1 MVWSNSNSWWWLLVA
16 ALVGVIVILLAR
28 KKMKRGTDI
37 VWPAFPENLS
47 WTDAAAAEASLG
59 EIYKYSIGFSNGS
72 VAWYQDRRRPKRV
85 AGFLLRVSALIATV
99 LAGLVPLSKDL
110 GMPEIYPQV
119 STVLLAMAGVLV
131 SIDGLGGFTSGWVR
145 YMLAQLKIERARD
158 TFLMEWNNMR
168 MVSSERQALLDRAK
182 IFLLAVGKIVD
193 DETQEWAIE
202 FQSALKDLER
212 ARKAEA
218 ETPRTGAL
226 EITVKNPQLVAGWT
240 LEIDGNQRGSTTGKT
255 LAVNDVAIGQRK
267 VRTSGKDVQGNKTL
281 SDEKIV
287 KIEAGVI
294 VARELELS

>member
-1 MVWSNSNSWWWLLVA
+1 MDWSINDYWWWVLVA
-16 ALVGVIVILLAR
+16 ALVGVIVIMMMR
-28 KKMKRGTDI
+28 RKMKRGTDI
-37 VWPAFPENLS
+37 VWPAFPENLKWGS
-47 WTDAAAAEASLG
+47 AAETEAALG
-59 EIYKYSIGFSNGS
+59 DIYKYAVGFSNGS

-85 AGFLLRVSALIATV
+85 AGFLLRVSALVATV

-158 TFLMEWNNMR
+158 TFLMEWNSMR
-168 MVSSERQALLDRAK
+168 MVASEHQAQLDRAK
-182 IFLLAVGKIVD
+182 TFLLAVGKIVD

-226 EITVKNPQLVAGWT
+226 EITLKNPQLVAGWT
-240 LEIDGNQRGSTTGKT
+240 LEIDGSQRGSTTGKA
-255 LAVNDVAIGQRK
+255 LAVNDVPVGQRK
-267 VRTSGKDVQGNKTL
+267 VRAFGKDAQGNKTL

-287 KIEAGVI
+287 KVEGGVI
-294 VARELELS
+294 AARELELS